1 MDMRSSSEVG
11 SWAGMLHLYPGAP
24 GRCKARRAHAPE
36 GPPACIIRPVAGEK
50 VQGRASPAD
59 DIDLPVAECILV
71 VDDNAQNRMVAEGHL
86 RAAGYDVVV
95 AEGGEHALAVFRERT
110 PDLVLL
116 DILMPGMDGFQA
128 CAALRQ
134 VPGGPETPIVFLT
147 ALGDLETHAR
157 ALASGGDDFLTKP
170 INRTELLLRV
180 RSLLRIRK
188 FSRDLKRSYQM
199 IRYQR
204 DALTK
209 EKRLRE
215 QLVAFLA
222 SDLGTPLAT
231 IEACLASVV
240 GDPLL
245 PDEYREPLDVARR
258 AGASAAR
265 LARSLLDVH
274 KNEDG
279 ALAPVIVDVDL
290 AAMLE
295 ELRFEAAG
303 RAELSGQRIVLK
315 MALEQRVIPADRDL
329 LRRALENL
337 LENATRLAPSP
348 STITLE
354 ATSFAG
360 AYVEVRVKDEGP
372 GVPPALREKIF
383 DKYTRFES
391 APPDSAR
398 AGSGLGLTFCRVVAL
413 AHGGQIWV
421 EDVAPRGTAFVLR
434 LPLRRAD

>member
-1 MDMRSSSEVG
+1 MIDLVAAEKAAGARG
-11 SWAGMLHLYPGAP
+11 SPSD
-24 GRCKARRAHAPE
+24 E
-36 GPPACIIRPVAGEK
+36 
-50 VQGRASPAD
+50 
-59 DIDLPVAECILV
+59 IDLPVVECVLV

-86 RAAGYDVVV
+86 RAAGYEVVL
-95 AEGGEHALAVFRERT
+95 AEGGERALALFRERA

-116 DILMPGMDGFQA
+116 DILMPGMDGFQT

-134 VPGGPETPIVFLT
+134 VQGGADTPIVFLT
-147 ALGDLETHAR
+147 ALGDLETHGR
-157 ALASGGDDFLTKP
+157 AMASGGDDYLTKP

-204 DALTK
+204 DALAK

-215 QLVAFLA
+215 QLVVFLA

-231 IEACLASVV
+231 IDSSLASVI

-265 LARSLLDVH
+265 LARSLLDV
-274 KNEDG
+274 NRSEDG
-279 ALAPVIVDVDL
+279 ALTPVLSDVDL
-290 AAMLE
+290 PAMLE

-303 RAELSGQRIVLK
+303 RAALSGHRIALK
-315 MALEQRVIPADRDL
+315 LSLEQRTVPADRDL

-337 LENATRLAPSP
+337 LENATRHAPSP

-354 ATSFAG
+354 ASSFAG
-360 AYVEVRVKDEGP
+360 AYVELRVRDEGP
-372 GVPPALREKIF
+372 GVPTAMRARIF
-383 DKYTRFES
+383 DKYTRVES
-391 APPDSAR
+391 SPPESVR

-421 EDVAPRGTAFVLR
+421 EDVVPRGAAFCMR
-434 LPLRRAD
+434 LPLRSQAT